1 MKPAMKKCLTAVL
14 AATVSVSVFSVP
26 ANAVEP
32 AAHVLSIDI
41 DSDTFRDVK
50 QMYCFITDETDSSEI
65 VKWGAKKG
73 AMTKDANTDVWR
85 YDLDGHGITL
95 DPAHSYTVVF
105 SDNWIIQTEDLTIAD
120 YDSEKEYT
128 AVFSEI
134 FTMKSFYS
142 KPVYKYKWL
151 GENEKQAGADVF
163 SVRAD
168 KGAYGSD
175 RTLTCQVYDETAEA
189 YVLWCGRMTLDENAQ
204 IWSFDFGMHGIALE
218 PGHTYTVTFGNAE
231 PLTID
236 SYDRSK
242 DYTDVFSEAIGKDD
256 ILFGDANG
264 DGEVNITDVTFIQL
278 HLAERITLEGDCLT
292 AADANGDGEVTV
304 DDATQIQKY
313 LADEIDCLG

>member
-204 IWSFDFGMHGIALE
+204 IWSFDFGRHGIALE

-242 DYTDVFSEAIGKDD
+242 DYTDVFSEAIGKND
-256 ILFGDANG
+256 ILFG
-264 DGEVNITDVTFIQL
+264 
-278 HLAERITLEGDCLT
+278 
-292 AADANGDGEVTV
+292 DANGDGEVTV